1 MAAAKAEIQ
10 RTKMDVQ
17 RAEANVA
24 EAQRQS
30 NAAEERYQSS
40 MGKVQPCSSQCM
52 PHVFTLAR

>member
-1 MAAAKAEIQ
+1 M
-10 RTKMDVQ
+10 MDVQ

-40 MGKVQPCSSQCM
+40 MGKVQPCSSRCM
-52 PHVFTLAR
+52 PHVFALTN